1 MHIHTAIT
9 PDGYKYYETILT
21 YVDDIIGVSHQAE
34 QMIQNFI
41 TNPFKIKKGVV
52 AAPEMYLGAQLEHK
66 TINHVK
72 CWTMTSQKY
81 IQAAVKKIEDKLKLH
96 QHILSTKA
104 RTPFKSG
111 YRPESDVYSG
121 LLVQDIRS
129 FQEVIGI
136 LRWAVELG
144 RINIMVE
151 V

>member
-1 MHIHTAIT
+1 MII
-9 PDGYKYYETILT
+9 T
-21 YVDDIIGVSHQAE
+21 YVDYIIGVSHQVE
-34 QMIQNFI
+34 QIIRSVI
-41 TNPFKIKKGVV
+41 TNLFTIKKGVV

-72 CWTMTSQKY
+72 CCTMTSQKY

-96 QHILSTKA
+96 QQILSTKA

-111 YRPESDVYSG
+111 YRPKIDVSSE

-129 FQEVIGI
+129 FQEIIGI

-144 RINIMVE
+144 RIDIMVE
-151 V
+151 LSILSSHLANP